1 MSLRS
6 TREELQALPSCGVS
20 NLYVSLLILH
30 PVTGVSLV
38 PPALYEQQQKTKVL
52 VFLTWKESERVKRGS
67 QSDKISNFFSLLMW
81 WWWLRWWWSFFSPR
95 HNFFFFFFF
104 WSSYTS
110 TSQGGV
116 IIPERAVA
124 LFLSWGS
131 EKSCCQCLSKVW
143 HGGGPRLWAS
153 PQSAV
158 ITLGPAAA
166 VSRCASLH
174 AYIQQRHPLFFFL
187 FFPRRPVAGPAAAW
201 LKRKETRVQKLKGH
215 YVVLEK

>member
-6 TREELQALPSCGVS
+6 TREELQALPSCGVT

-104 WSSYTS
+104 LKQLHLHESRRSHYSRESSSFVSVVRLREVMLSVFVQSVTRWWSAALSVPAVSCHHVRTS
-110 TSQGGV
+110 SS
-116 IIPERAVA
+116 RVA
-124 LFLSWGS
+124 LRLSP
-131 EKSCCQCLSKVW
+131 CL
-143 HGGGPRLWAS
+143 HTTTP
-153 PQSAV
+153 P
-158 ITLGPAAA
+158 T
-166 VSRCASLH
+166 
-174 AYIQQRHPLFFFL
+174 FFF
-187 FFPRRPVAGPAAAW
+187 FFFRGDP
-201 LKRKETRVQKLKGH
+201 
-215 YVVLEK
+215 

>member
-1 MSLRS
+1 MVVVV
-6 TREELQALPSCGVS
+6 EVVVELL
-20 NLYVSLLILH
+20 
-30 PVTGVSLV
+30 
-38 PPALYEQQQKTKVL
+38 
-52 VFLTWKESERVKRGS
+52 
-67 QSDKISNFFSLLMW
+67 FSATQL
-81 WWWLRWWWSFFSPR
+81 
-95 HNFFFFFFF
+95 FFFFL
-104 WSSYTS
+104 SSYTS

-116 IIPERAVA
+116 IIPERAAA

-174 AYIQQRHPLFFFL
+174 AYIQQRHPLFFSFFSEETRSWPCCCLTEKKRNAGPEVKGALCRFGEVMQIHNFTKYNDTEGIYQTQTYL
-187 FFPRRPVAGPAAAW
+187 FFS
-201 LKRKETRVQKLKGH
+201 
-215 YVVLEK
+215 